1 MLAAFY
7 NYGPEHYTTFSAE
20 GLPQTNSAPPTST
33 NHCNFTVMQTLTVA
47 WLAAY
52 GAEYGELPD
61 AEIVQFLRETIPGFA
76 PDEMFE
82 APRLKIYG

>member
-1 MLAAFY
+1 
-7 NYGPEHYTTFSAE
+7 
-20 GLPQTNSAPPTST
+20 
-33 NHCNFTVMQTLTVA
+33 MQMLTVA
-47 WLAAY
+47 WLAGY
-52 GAEYGELPD
+52 GAEHGELPD

>member
-1 MLAAFY
+1 
-7 NYGPEHYTTFSAE
+7 
-20 GLPQTNSAPPTST
+20 
-33 NHCNFTVMQTLTVA
+33 MQMLTVA
-47 WLAAY
+47 WLAGY
-52 GAEYGELPD
+52 GAEYGQLPD